1 MVRLSVCLVFV
12 FWGIFCALSEDFAD
26 RAAFLLRGPVVESAA
41 VSGDD
46 SVVFSASGQLLALN
60 GKNLPNAD
68 VVRSEGYIVA
78 LQGSVFDYDGGRLM
92 WRIDDGE
99 ERKVVYGYDEEGS
112 LLVAE
117 EFYEDE
123 LNYRYVYFDILE
135 DTYGNWLRRKVL
147 AVTPDGVE
155 WINEESRTIKYAK
168 SVSRNTRL
176 KRSSAELLSEIGG
189 VWSLVSGTYYVP
201 EMEVKL
207 EFLPNSR
214 CLWTEEGVRER
225 YSVSLVRDSEIYWL
239 VIGDCE
245 WVFRAVC
252 SGEYLFL
259 YSTCNLASE
268 PQLILRR

>member
-1 MVRLSVCLVFV
+1 MAEIKFYSGENIPLELHKVKIVQKLDLVDV
-12 FWGIFCALSEDFAD
+12 D
-26 RAAFLLRGPVVESAA
+26 RRAEAIKEAGNNTFLLKNKDIFLDMLTDSGVNAMSDNQLAA
-41 VSGDD
+41 MMIADD
-46 SVVFSASGQLLALN
+46 SYAGSATFTMEFAENVFPIFSIMN
-60 GKNLPNAD
+60 
-68 VVRSEGYIVA
+68 I
-78 LQGSVFDYDGGRLM
+78 
-92 WRIDDGE
+92 
-99 ERKVVYGYDEEGS
+99 
-112 LLVAE
+112 
-117 EFYEDE
+117 
-123 LNYRYVYFDILE
+123 
-135 DTYGNWLRRKVL
+135 T
-147 AVTPDGVE
+147 
-155 WINEESRTIKYAK
+155 
-168 SVSRNTRL
+168 TRL